1 MTVLSVIVNLKPV
14 FDAAGSAACFSVLS
28 TSVAKG
34 SMLGFAALFTALAAA
49 SAPAGVS
56 LRSTVSLGEEAGAV
70 CGLFGDSLGGST
82 VIFLLSGSLNAPVLN
97 CPVFLF
103 SSFFLNYPESVY
115 GALEL
120 SLPVFR
126 FLACISSIVFCLAR
140 PVRII

>member
-82 VIFLLSGSLNAPVLN
+82 VIFLLS
-97 CPVFLF
+97 F
-103 SSFFLNYPESVY
+103 S
-115 GALEL
+115 ALPNL
-120 SLPVFR
+120 YTVRSCS
-126 FLACISSIVFCLAR
+126 ACRS
-140 PVRII
+140 